1 MNIWVYIWRV
11 GISIGIQS
19 YFWYETILLIFNIYL
34 RHLEFSNQPS
44 GDSPEGRQPE
54 VPEPAKVK
62 PTLFN
67 LSSVLTL
74 FTLFFLFSQVAVEP
88 KPLSLAEEDL
98 LSDLTYDE
106 LKRAF
111 RSDFPFVMG
120 GEGVVSKWRHC
131 QICEGPNFFLSR
143 LSENNSTK
151 T

>member
-1 MNIWVYIWRV
+1 M
-11 GISIGIQS
+11 GISIGTQS
-19 YFWYETILLIFNIYL
+19 YFWCETILLIFKIYL
-34 RHLEFSNQPS
+34 RHLQFSNQPS

-54 VPEPAKVK
+54 VPEPAKVN

-67 LSSVLTL
+67 LSSFLTL
-74 FTLFFLFSQVAVEP
+74 FTLLFLFSQVAVEP

-120 GEGVVSKWRHC
+120 GGGGSIKVET
-131 QICEGPNFFLSR
+131 LSDLR
-143 LSENNSTK
+143 RP
-151 T
+151 